1 MHIRSMII
9 GAAALLT
16 AVPATAFGQVSLGPE
31 LSFGGDTDLGVGGR
45 VVANVESLNHWDFV
59 GTFDV
64 WFPDD
69 GPNNDISAWEANGN
83 LAYNFLIQDTSIFPY
98 AGAGLNI
105 FHVSV
110 DNNESPGN
118 GFDDTDLGLNL
129 FGGIKFPASSVT
141 PFVEV
146 RAVLEGADQVAV
158 TGGILF

>member
-1 MHIRSMII
+1 MRIRSLVITV
-9 GAAALLT
+9 AALLL
-16 AVPATAFGQVSLGPE
+16 AVPATAVGQVTFGPQ
-31 LSFGGDTDLGVGGR
+31 LSFGGDTDLGIGGR
-45 VVANVESLNHWDFV
+45 VLANVESMEHWDFI

-69 GPNNDISAWEANGN
+69 SGDNDVSAWEANGN
-83 LAYNFLIQDTSIFPY
+83 LAYNFVVEDTSLNPY
-98 AGAGLNI
+98 AGAGLSI

-110 DNNESPGN
+110 DNDGIGD

-129 FGGIKFPASSVT
+129 FGGLKFPGQSVT

-146 RAVLEGADQVAV
+146 RAVLEAADQVVV